1 MDRTLVAKNKKAFHS
16 FHIIDRYEAGLVLT
30 GSEVKSIRE
39 GKMNLKEAYVLIRDR
54 EALLIGSH
62 ISSYSSTGYKGH
74 DPKANRKLLLN
85 KREIIKLKQSI
96 SQKGLTAVPLEV
108 YFNEKGW
115 AKIIVATAKGKRL
128 YDKKEALKERDIR
141 RDMDRELA
149 KHK

>member
-1 MDRTLVAKNKKAFHS
+1 MNNNTDITSLVKN
-16 FHIIDRYEAGLVLT
+16 L
-30 GSEVKSIRE
+30 
-39 GKMNLKEAYVLIRDR
+39 
-54 EALLIGSH
+54 
-62 ISSYSSTGYKGH
+62 SSYYCQFLETDFKKGRE
-74 DPKANRKLLLN
+74 PKANRKLLLN

-115 AKIIVATAKGKRL
+115 AKIVVATAKGKRL